1 MPAIPGYLGAGH
13 IRQGHSAALSAR
25 KIVTR
30 PADSGISG
38 RADVGDALRGP
49 HRCEAISRY
58 FGHSSGPTSCSTR
71 AWNFSGPS
79 TGCSLFAGV
88 AGFQGGAGQPSEPKH
103 LHDNGDRGERDH
115 HEIQNSADGSHVAL
129 SGFLRTGF
137 SFSNRDPRPR
147 PGLPFEDAIHR
158 LGLRQR
164 GAFDR
169 GYVLQMNPDVRDS
182 ERAAHVAVGGKVL
195 CRGKRSHVTAITP
208 RETNTVTYGI

>member
-1 MPAIPGYLGAGH
+1 ML
-13 IRQGHSAALSAR
+13 
-25 KIVTR
+25 
-30 PADSGISG
+30 
-38 RADVGDALRGP
+38 ALRWGRRLSGWGRSA
-49 HRCEAISRY
+49 HQSQNTFTTMAIAVKAI
-58 FGHSSGPTSCSTR
+58 T
-71 AWNFSGPS
+71 N
-79 TGCSLFAGV
+79 
-88 AGFQGGAGQPSEPKH
+88 
-103 LHDNGDRGERDH
+103 
-115 HEIQNSADGSHVAL
+115 EIQNSADGSHVAL

-208 RETNTVTYGI
+208 RETNTVTYGIGLGRTRATDEPSALVPLRVSRHRRSASTVGSALCSFHQPSSSPASWSAL